1 VTEAGLDV
9 ALSVNR
15 LFGYAGFVLI
25 AGTLTFWALVWPQGR
40 ADRGLV
46 RLTWAGVGLLALTTV
61 AGPLLRATS
70 YDVSVAEAVGRL
82 SGAAGLVRLAI
93 LAVVAGYLNDLSSRD
108 VLGWRRRGFCL
119 AALSGLAATMVLQSN
134 AVGGAWQVAKLV
146 ATMGHLVATA
156 AWLGGLVALA
166 TVLLPREHLDVLH
179 QLLPR
184 FSLVALGSVVAL
196 TVTGVVHALAVA
208 GGIGPLT
215 DSSYGLALAL
225 KVGVFA
231 LMLLLGNHGRR
242 YAGRLALGHGPSSG
256 GRALA
261 VAIGA
266 ELALALGV
274 LAATAV
280 LVLVAPGS

>member
-1 VTEAGLDV
+1 MTGAGLDV

-15 LFGYAGFVLI
+15 LLGYAGFVLI

-40 ADRGLV
+40 SDRGLV
-46 RLTWAGVGLLALTTV
+46 RLTWAGVVLLALTTV
-61 AGPLLRATS
+61 ADPLLRATS
-70 YDVSVAEAVGRL
+70 YDVSVTEAAGRM
-82 SGAAGLVRLAI
+82 SGAAGLARLAV
-93 LAVVAGYLNDLSSRD
+93 LAVVAGYLGDLASRD

-119 AALSGLAATMVLQSN
+119 AALLALAATMVLQSD
-134 AVGGAWQVAKLV
+134 AVGGDWQAAKLA
-146 ATMGHLVATA
+146 ATMGHLIATA

-184 FSLVALGSVVAL
+184 FSLLAVISVVTL
-196 TVTGVVHALAVA
+196 TVTGVVHAVAVA
-208 GGIGPLT
+208 GGIGPLV

-225 KVGVFA
+225 KVGIFG
-231 LMLLLGNHGRR
+231 LMLLLGNHGRA
-242 YAGRLALGHGPSSG
+242 YAGRLARGDGPSSG

-266 ELALALGV
+266 ELGLALGV

-280 LVLVAPGS
+280 LVLVAPES